1 MAQKSIHIR
10 RTPGQKIVRVIA
22 YILCIF
28 LACLSLFPFIIM
40 VVNATRD
47 TPSIQSSPISFLFG
61 SNLKRNFEI
70 LTSKDMFSPWTGLK
84 NSLII
89 SVAATVLTVYFSTL
103 TAYALVAYE
112 WKLKGPFFAAILAVM
127 MIPAT
132 VTSIGFYQFMYRI
145 KWTNNLLPL
154 ILPAIAAPGTVF
166 FMRQFMIPALP
177 MEIVQSARVDGASE
191 FRTFNQI
198 VLPIMKPAMATQ
210 AIFAFVASWN
220 NLFIPQILLTKKRGL
235 YHAHHG
241 VPAQR
246 RHLQG
251 GVRRD
256 LSGHPA
262 DGAAHFRH
270 LFLPVQVHHCRCR
283 PGRCEGVIHE
293 CPLAGYACRRVPA
306 APG

>member
-1 MAQKSIHIR
+1 MAKKSIGIR
-10 RTPGQKIVRVIA
+10 RTPGQKIFRVFA

-40 VVNATRD
+40 LVNATRD
-47 TPSIQSSPISFLFG
+47 TPSIQSSPISFVFG
-61 SNLKRNFEI
+61 SNLKRNFQI
-70 LTSKDMFSPWTGLK
+70 LTSKDMFSPWVGLK
-84 NSLII
+84 NPLII
-89 SVAATVLTVYFSTL
+89 SVCATALTVYFSTL

-112 WKLKGPFFAAILAVM
+112 WKLKGPFFAMILAVM

-132 VTSIGFYQFMYRI
+132 ITSIGFYQFMYRI
-145 KWTNNLLPL
+145 GWTNNLLPL

-220 NLFIPQILLTKKRGL
+220 NLFIPQILLTKKEVYTMPIMVSLLNGDIYKVEYGAIYL
-235 YHAHHG
+235 GILLTVLPIFVIYFALSKYIIAG
-241 VPAQR
+241 VA
-246 RHLQG
+246 LG
-251 GVRRD
+251 GVK
-256 LSGHPA
+256 
-262 DGAAHFRH
+262 
-270 LFLPVQVHHCRCR
+270 
-283 PGRCEGVIHE
+283 E
-293 CPLAGYACRRVPA
+293 
-306 APG
+306 

>member
-1 MAQKSIHIR
+1 MAKKSIGIR
-10 RTPGQKIVRVIA
+10 RTPGQKAFRLFA
-22 YILCIF
+22 YVLCIF

-40 VVNATRD
+40 LVNATRD
-47 TPSIQSSPISFLFG
+47 TPSIQSSPISFMFG
-61 SNLKRNFEI
+61 SNLKRNFQI
-70 LTSKDMFSPWTGLK
+70 LTSKDMFSPWVGLK

-89 SVAATVLTVYFSTL
+89 SVCATALTVYFSTL

-112 WKLKGPFFAAILAVM
+112 WKLKGPFFAMILAVM

-145 KWTNNLLPL
+145 GWTNNLLPL

-220 NLFIPQILLTKKRGL
+220 NLFIPQILLTKKEVYTMPIMVSLLNGDIYKVEYGAIYL
-235 YHAHHG
+235 GILLTVLPIFVIYFALSKYIIAG
-241 VPAQR
+241 VA
-246 RHLQG
+246 LG
-251 GVRRD
+251 GVK
-256 LSGHPA
+256 
-262 DGAAHFRH
+262 
-270 LFLPVQVHHCRCR
+270 
-283 PGRCEGVIHE
+283 E
-293 CPLAGYACRRVPA
+293 
-306 APG
+306 

>member
-1 MAQKSIHIR
+1 MAKKSIGIR
-10 RTPGQKIVRVIA
+10 RTPGQKAFRVFA
-22 YILCIF
+22 YVLCIF

-40 VVNATRD
+40 LVNATRD
-47 TPSIQSSPISFLFG
+47 TPSIQSNPISFLFG
-61 SNLKRNFEI
+61 TNLKRNFEI
-70 LTSKDMFSPWTGLK
+70 LTSKDMFSPWVGLK

-89 SVAATVLTVYFSTL
+89 SVCATALTVYFSTL

-112 WKLKGPFFAAILAVM
+112 WKLKGPFFALILAVM

-220 NLFIPQILLTKKRGL
+220 NLFIPQILLTKKEVYTMPIMVSLLNGDIYKVEYGAIYL
-235 YHAHHG
+235 GILLTVLPIFVIYFALSKYIIAG
-241 VPAQR
+241 VD
-246 RHLQG
+246 LG
-251 GVRRD
+251 GVK
-256 LSGHPA
+256 
-262 DGAAHFRH
+262 
-270 LFLPVQVHHCRCR
+270 
-283 PGRCEGVIHE
+283 E
-293 CPLAGYACRRVPA
+293 
-306 APG
+306 

>member
-1 MAQKSIHIR
+1 MAQRSIHIR

-47 TPSIQSSPISFLFG
+47 TPSIQSSPISFVFG

-89 SVAATVLTVYFSTL
+89 SVGATVLTVYFSTL

-220 NLFIPQILLTKKRGL
+220 NLFIPQILLTKKEVYTMPIMVSLLNGDIYKVEYGAIYL
-235 YHAHHG
+235 GILLTVLPIFVIYFSLSKYIIAG
-241 VPAQR
+241 VA
-246 RHLQG
+246 LG
-251 GVRRD
+251 GVK
-256 LSGHPA
+256 
-262 DGAAHFRH
+262 
-270 LFLPVQVHHCRCR
+270 
-283 PGRCEGVIHE
+283 E
-293 CPLAGYACRRVPA
+293 
-306 APG
+306 

>member
-1 MAQKSIHIR
+1 MAKKSIGIR
-10 RTPGQKIVRVIA
+10 RTPGQKVFRVFA

-40 VVNATRD
+40 LVNATRD
-47 TPSIQSSPISFLFG
+47 TPSIQSSPISFVFG
-61 SNLKRNFEI
+61 SNLKRNFQI
-70 LTSKDMFSPWTGLK
+70 LTSKDMFSPLVGLK

-89 SVAATVLTVYFSTL
+89 SVCATALTVYFSTL

-112 WKLKGPFFAAILAVM
+112 WKLKGPFFAMILAVM

-145 KWTNNLLPL
+145 GWTNNLLPL

-220 NLFIPQILLTKKRGL
+220 NLFIPQILLTKKEVYTMPIMVSLLNGDIYKVEYGAIYL
-235 YHAHHG
+235 GILLTVLPIFVIYFALSKYIIAG
-241 VPAQR
+241 VA
-246 RHLQG
+246 LG
-251 GVRRD
+251 GVK
-256 LSGHPA
+256 
-262 DGAAHFRH
+262 
-270 LFLPVQVHHCRCR
+270 
-283 PGRCEGVIHE
+283 E
-293 CPLAGYACRRVPA
+293 
-306 APG
+306 

>member
-1 MAQKSIHIR
+1 MAQRSIHIR

-220 NLFIPQILLTKKRGL
+220 NLFIPQILLTKKEVYTMPIMVSLLNGDIYKVEYGAIYL
-235 YHAHHG
+235 GILLTVLPIFVIYFALSKYIIAG
-241 VPAQR
+241 VA
-246 RHLQG
+246 LG
-251 GVRRD
+251 GVK
-256 LSGHPA
+256 
-262 DGAAHFRH
+262 
-270 LFLPVQVHHCRCR
+270 
-283 PGRCEGVIHE
+283 E
-293 CPLAGYACRRVPA
+293 
-306 APG
+306 

>member
-1 MAQKSIHIR
+1 MAQKSFHIR

-220 NLFIPQILLTKKRGL
+220 NLFIPQILLTKKEVYTMPIMVSLLNGDIYKVEYGAIYL
-235 YHAHHG
+235 GILLTVLPIFIIYFSLSKYIIAG
-241 VPAQR
+241 VA
-246 RHLQG
+246 LG
-251 GVRRD
+251 GVK
-256 LSGHPA
+256 
-262 DGAAHFRH
+262 
-270 LFLPVQVHHCRCR
+270 
-283 PGRCEGVIHE
+283 E
-293 CPLAGYACRRVPA
+293 
-306 APG
+306 

>member
-1 MAQKSIHIR
+1 MAKKSIGIR
-10 RTPGQKIVRVIA
+10 RTTGQKIFRVFA
-22 YILCIF
+22 YVLCIF

-40 VVNATRD
+40 LVNATRD
-47 TPSIQSSPISFLFG
+47 TPSIQSSPISFVFG
-61 SNLKRNFEI
+61 SNLKRNFQI
-70 LTSKDMFSPWTGLK
+70 LTSKDMFSPWVGLK

-89 SVAATVLTVYFSTL
+89 SVCATALTVYFSTL

-112 WKLKGPFFAAILAVM
+112 WKLKGPFFAMILAVM

-132 VTSIGFYQFMYRI
+132 ITSIGFYQFMYRI
-145 KWTNNLLPL
+145 GWTNNLLPL

-220 NLFIPQILLTKKRGL
+220 NLFIPQILLTKKEVYTMPIMVSLLNGDIYKVEYGAIYL
-235 YHAHHG
+235 GILLTVLPIFVIYFALSKYIIAG
-241 VPAQR
+241 VA
-246 RHLQG
+246 LG
-251 GVRRD
+251 GVK
-256 LSGHPA
+256 
-262 DGAAHFRH
+262 
-270 LFLPVQVHHCRCR
+270 
-283 PGRCEGVIHE
+283 E
-293 CPLAGYACRRVPA
+293 
-306 APG
+306 

>member
-47 TPSIQSSPISFLFG
+47 TPSIQSSPISFMFG

-70 LTSKDMFSPWTGLK
+70 LTGKDMFSPWTGLK

-89 SVAATVLTVYFSTL
+89 SVGATVLTVYFSNL

-112 WKLKGPFFAAILAVM
+112 WKLKGAFFAAILAVM

-132 VTSIGFYQFMYRI
+132 VTSICFYQFMYRI
-145 KWTNNLLPL
+145 KWTNSLLPL

-220 NLFIPQILLTKKRGL
+220 NLFIPQILLTKKEVYTMPIMVSLLNGDIYKVEYGAIYL
-235 YHAHHG
+235 GILLTVLPIFVIYFSLSKYIIAG
-241 VPAQR
+241 VA
-246 RHLQG
+246 LG
-251 GVRRD
+251 GVK
-256 LSGHPA
+256 
-262 DGAAHFRH
+262 
-270 LFLPVQVHHCRCR
+270 
-283 PGRCEGVIHE
+283 E
-293 CPLAGYACRRVPA
+293 
-306 APG
+306 

>member
-1 MAQKSIHIR
+1 MAQRSIHIR
-10 RTPGQKIVRVIA
+10 RTPGQKIVQVIA

-220 NLFIPQILLTKKRGL
+220 NLFIPQILLTKNEVYTMPIMVSLLNGDIYKVEYGAIYL
-235 YHAHHG
+235 GILLTVLPIFVIYFSLSKYIIAG
-241 VPAQR
+241 VA
-246 RHLQG
+246 LG
-251 GVRRD
+251 GVK
-256 LSGHPA
+256 
-262 DGAAHFRH
+262 
-270 LFLPVQVHHCRCR
+270 
-283 PGRCEGVIHE
+283 E
-293 CPLAGYACRRVPA
+293 
-306 APG
+306 

>member
-1 MAQKSIHIR
+1 MAKKSIGIR
-10 RTPGQKIVRVIA
+10 RTPGQKAFRVFA
-22 YILCIF
+22 YIVCIF

-47 TPSIQSSPISFLFG
+47 TPSIQSSPVSFVFG
-61 SNLKRNFEI
+61 SNLAKNFKI

-84 NSLII
+84 NSIII
-89 SVAATVLTVYFSTL
+89 SVGATVLTVYFSTL

-112 WKLKGPFFAAILAVM
+112 WKLKGPFFAIILAVM

-220 NLFIPQILLTKKRGL
+220 NLFIPSILLTNKDKYTMPIMVSLLNGDIYKVEYGAIYL
-235 YHAHHG
+235 GILLTVLPIFVIYFSLSKYIIAG
-241 VPAQR
+241 VA
-246 RHLQG
+246 LG
-251 GVRRD
+251 GVK
-256 LSGHPA
+256 
-262 DGAAHFRH
+262 
-270 LFLPVQVHHCRCR
+270 
-283 PGRCEGVIHE
+283 E
-293 CPLAGYACRRVPA
+293 
-306 APG
+306 

>member
-47 TPSIQSSPISFLFG
+47 TPSIQSSPISVMFG

-89 SVAATVLTVYFSTL
+89 SVGATVLTVYFSTL

-220 NLFIPQILLTKKRGL
+220 NLFIPQILLTKKEVYTMPIMVSLLNGDIYKVEYGAIYL
-235 YHAHHG
+235 GILLTVLPIFVIYFSLSKYIIAG
-241 VPAQR
+241 VA
-246 RHLQG
+246 LG
-251 GVRRD
+251 GVK
-256 LSGHPA
+256 
-262 DGAAHFRH
+262 
-270 LFLPVQVHHCRCR
+270 
-283 PGRCEGVIHE
+283 E
-293 CPLAGYACRRVPA
+293 
-306 APG
+306 

>member
-1 MAQKSIHIR
+1 MAQKSFHIR

-89 SVAATVLTVYFSTL
+89 SVGATVLTVYFSTL

-220 NLFIPQILLTKKRGL
+220 NLFIPQILLTKKEVYTMPIMVSLLNGDIYKVEYGAIYL
-235 YHAHHG
+235 GILLTVLPIFVIYFSLSKYIIAG
-241 VPAQR
+241 VA
-246 RHLQG
+246 LG
-251 GVRRD
+251 GVK
-256 LSGHPA
+256 
-262 DGAAHFRH
+262 
-270 LFLPVQVHHCRCR
+270 
-283 PGRCEGVIHE
+283 E
-293 CPLAGYACRRVPA
+293 
-306 APG
+306 

>member
-1 MAQKSIHIR
+1 MAKNSIGIR
-10 RTPGQKIVRVIA
+10 RTPAQKAFRVFA
-22 YILCIF
+22 YVLCIF

-40 VVNATRD
+40 LVNATRD
-47 TPSIQSSPISFLFG
+47 TPSIQSNPISFIFG
-61 SNLKRNFEI
+61 SNLKRNFQI
-70 LTSKDMFSPWTGLK
+70 LTGKDMFSPWTGLK

-89 SVAATVLTVYFSTL
+89 SVCATALTVYFSTL

-112 WKLKGPFFAAILAVM
+112 WKLKGPFFALILAVM

-145 KWTNNLLPL
+145 GWTNNLLPL

-220 NLFIPQILLTKKRGL
+220 NLFIPQILLTKKEVYTMPIMVSLLNGDIYKVEYGAIYL
-235 YHAHHG
+235 GILLTVLPIFVIYFALSKYIIAG
-241 VPAQR
+241 VA
-246 RHLQG
+246 LG
-251 GVRRD
+251 GVK
-256 LSGHPA
+256 
-262 DGAAHFRH
+262 
-270 LFLPVQVHHCRCR
+270 
-283 PGRCEGVIHE
+283 E
-293 CPLAGYACRRVPA
+293 
-306 APG
+306 

>member
-1 MAQKSIHIR
+1 MAQKSFHIR

-22 YILCIF
+22 YIPCIF

-220 NLFIPQILLTKKRGL
+220 NLFIPQILLTKKEVYTMPIMVSLLNGDIYKVEYGAIYL
-235 YHAHHG
+235 GILLTVLPIFVIYFSLSKYIIAG
-241 VPAQR
+241 VA
-246 RHLQG
+246 LG
-251 GVRRD
+251 GVK
-256 LSGHPA
+256 
-262 DGAAHFRH
+262 
-270 LFLPVQVHHCRCR
+270 
-283 PGRCEGVIHE
+283 E
-293 CPLAGYACRRVPA
+293 
-306 APG
+306 

>member
-220 NLFIPQILLTKKRGL
+220 NLFIPQILLTKKEVYTMPIMVSLLNGDIYKVEYGAIYL
-235 YHAHHG
+235 GILLTVLPIFVIYFSLSKYIIAG
-241 VPAQR
+241 VA
-246 RHLQG
+246 LG
-251 GVRRD
+251 GVK
-256 LSGHPA
+256 
-262 DGAAHFRH
+262 
-270 LFLPVQVHHCRCR
+270 
-283 PGRCEGVIHE
+283 E
-293 CPLAGYACRRVPA
+293 
-306 APG
+306 

>member
-1 MAQKSIHIR
+1 MEQRFMHIR
-10 RTPGQKIVRVIA
+10 RTPGQKVVRLIA

-47 TPSIQSSPISFLFG
+47 TPSIQSSPISFVFG

-89 SVAATVLTVYFSTL
+89 SVGATVLTVYFSTL

-220 NLFIPQILLTKKRGL
+220 NLFIPQILLTKKEVYTMPIMVSLLNGDIYKVEYGAIYL
-235 YHAHHG
+235 GILLTVLPIFVIYFSLSKYIIAG
-241 VPAQR
+241 VA
-246 RHLQG
+246 LG
-251 GVRRD
+251 GVK
-256 LSGHPA
+256 
-262 DGAAHFRH
+262 
-270 LFLPVQVHHCRCR
+270 
-283 PGRCEGVIHE
+283 E
-293 CPLAGYACRRVPA
+293 
-306 APG
+306 

>member
-1 MAQKSIHIR
+1 MAKKSIGIR
-10 RTPGQKIVRVIA
+10 RTPGQKIFRVFA
-22 YILCIF
+22 YILCVF

-40 VVNATRD
+40 LVNATRD
-47 TPSIQSSPISFLFG
+47 TPSIQSSPISFMFG
-61 SNLKRNFEI
+61 SNLKRNFQI
-70 LTSKDMFSPWTGLK
+70 LTSKDMFSPWVGLK

-89 SVAATVLTVYFSTL
+89 SVCATALTVYFSTL

-112 WKLKGPFFAAILAVM
+112 WKLKGPFFAMILAVM

-132 VTSIGFYQFMYRI
+132 ITSIGFYQFMYRI
-145 KWTNNLLPL
+145 GWTNNLLPL

-220 NLFIPQILLTKKRGL
+220 NLFIPQILLTKKEVYTMPIMVSLLNGDIYKVEYGAIYL
-235 YHAHHG
+235 GILLTVLPIFVIYFALSKYIIAG
-241 VPAQR
+241 VA
-246 RHLQG
+246 LG
-251 GVRRD
+251 GVK
-256 LSGHPA
+256 
-262 DGAAHFRH
+262 
-270 LFLPVQVHHCRCR
+270 
-283 PGRCEGVIHE
+283 E
-293 CPLAGYACRRVPA
+293 
-306 APG
+306 

>member
-1 MAQKSIHIR
+1 MAKKSIGIR
-10 RTPGQKIVRVIA
+10 RTPGQKIFRVFA
-22 YILCIF
+22 YVLCIF

-40 VVNATRD
+40 LVNATRD
-47 TPSIQSSPISFLFG
+47 TPSIQSSPISFMFG
-61 SNLKRNFEI
+61 SNLKRNFQI
-70 LTSKDMFSPWTGLK
+70 LTSKDMFSPWVGLK

-89 SVAATVLTVYFSTL
+89 SVCATALTVYFSTL

-112 WKLKGPFFAAILAVM
+112 WKLKGPFFAMILAVM

-145 KWTNNLLPL
+145 GWTNNLLPL

-220 NLFIPQILLTKKRGL
+220 NLFIPQILLTKKEVYTMPIMVSLLNGDIYKVEYGAIYL
-235 YHAHHG
+235 GILLTVLPIFVIYFALSKYIIAG
-241 VPAQR
+241 VA
-246 RHLQG
+246 LG
-251 GVRRD
+251 GVK
-256 LSGHPA
+256 
-262 DGAAHFRH
+262 
-270 LFLPVQVHHCRCR
+270 
-283 PGRCEGVIHE
+283 E
-293 CPLAGYACRRVPA
+293 
-306 APG
+306 

>member
-1 MAQKSIHIR
+1 MAKKSIGIR
-10 RTPGQKIVRVIA
+10 RTPGQKIFRVFA

-40 VVNATRD
+40 LVNATRD
-47 TPSIQSSPISFLFG
+47 TPSIQSSPISFVFG

-70 LTSKDMFSPWTGLK
+70 LTSKDMFSPWVGLK
-84 NSLII
+84 NALII
-89 SVAATVLTVYFSTL
+89 SVSATALTVYFSTL

-112 WKLKGPFFAAILAVM
+112 WKLKGPFFAMILAVM

-145 KWTNNLLPL
+145 GWTNNLLPL

-220 NLFIPQILLTKKRGL
+220 NLFIPQILLTKKEVYTMPIMVSLLNGDIYKVEYGAIYL
-235 YHAHHG
+235 GILLTVLPIFVIYFALSKYIIAG
-241 VPAQR
+241 VA
-246 RHLQG
+246 LG
-251 GVRRD
+251 GVK
-256 LSGHPA
+256 
-262 DGAAHFRH
+262 
-270 LFLPVQVHHCRCR
+270 
-283 PGRCEGVIHE
+283 E
-293 CPLAGYACRRVPA
+293 
-306 APG
+306 

>member
-1 MAQKSIHIR
+1 MAQKSFHIR

-220 NLFIPQILLTKKRGL
+220 NLFIPQILLTKKEVYTMPIMVSLLNGDIYKVEYGAIYL
-235 YHAHHG
+235 GILLTVLPIFVIYFSLSKYIIAG
-241 VPAQR
+241 VA
-246 RHLQG
+246 LG
-251 GVRRD
+251 GVK
-256 LSGHPA
+256 
-262 DGAAHFRH
+262 
-270 LFLPVQVHHCRCR
+270 
-283 PGRCEGVIHE
+283 E
-293 CPLAGYACRRVPA
+293 
-306 APG
+306 

>member
-1 MAQKSIHIR
+1 MAKKSIGIR
-10 RTPGQKIVRVIA
+10 RTPGQKIFRVFA
-22 YILCIF
+22 YVLCIF

-40 VVNATRD
+40 LVNATRD
-47 TPSIQSSPISFLFG
+47 TPSIQSSPISFVFG
-61 SNLKRNFEI
+61 SNLKRNFQI
-70 LTSKDMFSPWTGLK
+70 LTSKDMFSPLVGLK

-89 SVAATVLTVYFSTL
+89 SVCATALTVYFSTL

-112 WKLKGPFFAAILAVM
+112 WKLKGPFFAMILAVM

-145 KWTNNLLPL
+145 GWTNNLLPL

-220 NLFIPQILLTKKRGL
+220 NLFIPQILLTKKEVYTMPIMVSLLNGDIYKVEYGAIYL
-235 YHAHHG
+235 GILLTVLPIFVIYFALSKYIIAG
-241 VPAQR
+241 VA
-246 RHLQG
+246 LG
-251 GVRRD
+251 GVK
-256 LSGHPA
+256 
-262 DGAAHFRH
+262 
-270 LFLPVQVHHCRCR
+270 
-283 PGRCEGVIHE
+283 E
-293 CPLAGYACRRVPA
+293 
-306 APG
+306 

>member
-1 MAQKSIHIR
+1 MAKKSIGIR
-10 RTPGQKIVRVIA
+10 RTTGQKIFRVFA

-40 VVNATRD
+40 LVNATRD
-47 TPSIQSSPISFLFG
+47 TPSIQSSPISFVFG
-61 SNLKRNFEI
+61 SNLKRNFQI
-70 LTSKDMFSPWTGLK
+70 LTSKDMFSPWVGLK

-89 SVAATVLTVYFSTL
+89 SVCATALTVYFSTL

-112 WKLKGPFFAAILAVM
+112 WKLKGPFFAMILAVM

-132 VTSIGFYQFMYRI
+132 ITSIGFYQFMYRI
-145 KWTNNLLPL
+145 GWTNNLLPL

-220 NLFIPQILLTKKRGL
+220 NLFIPQILLTKKEVYTMPIMVSLLNGDIYKVEYGAIYL
-235 YHAHHG
+235 GILLTVLPIFVIYFALSKYIIAG
-241 VPAQR
+241 VA
-246 RHLQG
+246 LG
-251 GVRRD
+251 GVK
-256 LSGHPA
+256 
-262 DGAAHFRH
+262 
-270 LFLPVQVHHCRCR
+270 
-283 PGRCEGVIHE
+283 E
-293 CPLAGYACRRVPA
+293 
-306 APG
+306 

>member
-1 MAQKSIHIR
+1 MAQRSIHIR
-10 RTPGQKIVRVIA
+10 RTPCQKIVRVIA

-47 TPSIQSSPISFLFG
+47 TPSIQSSPISFMFG

-70 LTSKDMFSPWTGLK
+70 LTGKDMFSPWTGLK

-89 SVAATVLTVYFSTL
+89 SVGATVLTVYFSTL

-112 WKLKGPFFAAILAVM
+112 WKLKGAFFAAILAVM

-145 KWTNNLLPL
+145 KWTNSLLPL

-166 FMRQFMIPALP
+166 FMRQFMIPALH

-220 NLFIPQILLTKKRGL
+220 NLFIPQILLTKKEVYTMPIMVSLLNGDIYKVEYGAIYL
-235 YHAHHG
+235 GILLTVLPIFVIYFSLSKYIIAG
-241 VPAQR
+241 VA
-246 RHLQG
+246 LG
-251 GVRRD
+251 GVK
-256 LSGHPA
+256 
-262 DGAAHFRH
+262 
-270 LFLPVQVHHCRCR
+270 
-283 PGRCEGVIHE
+283 E
-293 CPLAGYACRRVPA
+293 
-306 APG
+306 